1 MTSATSCNEEA
12 RAESENKIL
21 QRNVKELQAQLQKAF
36 IRIRELVE
44 EREMALLPK
53 DCKP

>member
-21 QRNVKELQAQLQKAF
+21 QRNVKDLQAQLQKAF
-36 IRIRELVE
+36 IRISELVE
-44 EREMALLPK
+44 ERDDARNI
-53 DCKP
+53 DR